1 MHRGVLQY
9 AQHRTAA
16 SAFGTVCF
24 GNFSMKTALLHYWL
38 TTLRGGENVLA
49 ELCGIFPDA
58 DIFTHAWNPDRV
70 GAPFSSH
77 RITETL
83 IAELPGARNRCQKYL
98 PLLPWALRKLDLSG

>member
-1 MHRGVLQY
+1 
-9 AQHRTAA
+9 
-16 SAFGTVCF
+16 
-24 GNFSMKTALLHYWL
+24 MKTALLHYWL